1 MRSKNVRD
9 ISLQFR
15 NSFSGLTPLFKSIP
29 HTVRH
34 VCLVA
39 AGVDKDDHGKDAR
52 KRSQIGRDNSRK
64 NPTQNHVH
72 CECVVV
78 FVVTAIML
86 EMA

>member
-9 ISLQFR
+9 IRLQFR
-15 NSFSGLTPLFKSIP
+15 NSFSGLTPLFKSTP

-64 NPTQNHVH
+64 IQPRTTSIVSAWS
-72 CECVVV
+72 C
-78 FVVTAIML
+78 L
-86 EMA
+86 L